1 MGKVPGEPSRLNF
14 AVLSAKMTG
23 VAIASYVPL
32 NAAKIL
38 ALRVAGA
45 RVGRGCG
52 LHHGLVARAPSGI
65 SIGSDCWIAEDVSLD
80 DRGGLEIGDH
90 VSIGSGVQVWT
101 AQHDWRSP
109 DFAYESAPVRI
120 GDRAWVNARS
130 IVLPG
135 VTIGEGAVVAAGAVV
150 PKDVP
155 PWTLVGGVPAR
166 VLGQRPSGL
175 RYELQ
180 ARRFKAWWWRAS

>member
-1 MGKVPGEPSRLNF
+1 MGNVPGEPSRLDF

-23 VAIASYVPL
+23 VALASYVPL

-65 SIGSDCWIAEDVSLD
+65 RIGSDCWIAEDVSLD
-80 DRGGLEIGDH
+80 GRGGLEIGDH

-109 DFAYESAPVRI
+109 DFA
-120 GDRAWVNARS
+120 
-130 IVLPG
+130 
-135 VTIGEGAVVAAGAVV
+135 
-150 PKDVP
+150 
-155 PWTLVGGVPAR
+155 
-166 VLGQRPSGL
+166 
-175 RYELQ
+175 
-180 ARRFKAWWWRAS
+180 